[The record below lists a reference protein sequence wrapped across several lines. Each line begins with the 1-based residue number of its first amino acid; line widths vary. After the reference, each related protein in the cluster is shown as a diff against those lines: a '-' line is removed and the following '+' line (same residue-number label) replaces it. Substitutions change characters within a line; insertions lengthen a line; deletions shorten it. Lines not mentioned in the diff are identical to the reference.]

1 VPEAQLHII
10 FGTAFLVAFSG
21 AMMPGPLLT
30 YAISA
35 SATHGFRTGPLLI
48 LGHGILE
55 LCLILLLVLGLD
67 QVIEKDSFSTAIG
80 LIGGT
85 ILILMGLHLTRQ
97 GYLKRS
103 IPLAPSSAQLVQRK
117 MVVAGIVVSISNP
130 YWFIWW
136 ATIGMA
142 YLIWALDLGAVG
154 VAAFFSGHILA
165 DLGWYA
171 LVTFIVASGR
181 KALNNTLYSWLLVVC
196 GIALMVVGIYFLI
209 YGIDALIN

>member
-1 VPEAQLHII
+1 MPEAQFHII
-10 FGTAFLVAFSG
+10 FGTAFLVALSG

-35 SATHGFRTGPLLI
+35 SATHGFRSGPLLI
-48 LGHGILE
+48 LGHAILE
-55 LCLILLLVLGLD
+55 LGLILLLVLGLD
-67 QVIEKDSFSTAIG
+67 QIIERESFSTAIG
-80 LIGGT
+80 LLGGT
-85 ILILMGLHLTRQ
+85 ILVIMGLQTARQ
-97 GYLKRS
+97 GYFRRS
-103 IPLAPSSAQLVQRK
+103 MPLAPASTKPVQRK
-117 MVVAGIVVSISNP
+117 MVVAGIVISLSNP

-142 YLIWALDLGAVG
+142 YLIWALHLGAAG

-181 KALNNTLYSWLLVVC
+181 KVLNNTIYSWLLVIC
-196 GIALMVVGIYFLI
+196 GIALTGLGIYFII
-209 YGIDALIN
+209 YGIDALTG